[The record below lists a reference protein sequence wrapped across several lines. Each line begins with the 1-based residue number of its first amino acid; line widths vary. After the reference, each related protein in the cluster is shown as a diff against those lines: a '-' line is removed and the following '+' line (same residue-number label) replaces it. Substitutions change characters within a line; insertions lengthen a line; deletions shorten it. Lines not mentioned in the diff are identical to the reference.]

1 MPADTPSR
9 DPRIHAH
16 GLTARTVVV
25 APRRADRPHDAAAPR
40 ATEAAC
46 PFCAGH
52 EALTP
57 PAVLESP
64 AVATGPWQVRI
75 IPNRYPI
82 VEPIGHATVLP
93 TDSRPAH
100 GLHEVVV
107 ESPAH
112 DRSILDVPAPHG
124 QAAWGLVRRRLA
136 MLADRRDLAW
146 ATVFKNSGPR
156 AGASLEHLHSQL
168 VGLDFVPPLVAAELD
183 AAAARSDPFGD
194 LIGEAEAAGCVVAA
208 AGDLVAI
215 VPPAPRQPFE
225 TWILPRGRA
234 PHFHAADAGHVTA
247 LADLTRSVIGRL
259 DRVAPGADFNWWL
272 HQAPFAHHP
281 HPAADRWHWHLE
293 IVPRLAQFAGFELG
307 TGCHIS
313 TLSARDSARA
323 LADAAGSS

>member
-25 APRRADRPHDAAAPR
+25 APRRADRPHDVATPR
-40 ATEAAC
+40 VAEAAC
-46 PFCAGH
+46 PFCVGH

-64 AVATGPWQVRI
+64 PTAAGPWQVRI

-82 VEPIGHATVLP
+82 VEPLGHAAALP
-93 TDSRPAH
+93 IDTRPAH

-112 DRSILDVPAPHG
+112 DRSILDVPPERWRAV
-124 QAAWGLVRRRLA
+124 WDLVRRRLA
-136 MLADRRDLAW
+136 MLAERRDLSW

-156 AGASLEHLHSQL
+156 AGSSLEHLHSQL
-168 VGLDFVPPLVAAELD
+168 VGLDFVPPLVAVELD
-183 AAAARSDPFGD
+183 AAALRPDPFGD
-194 LIGEAEAAGCVVAA
+194 LIHQAEAGDCIVAT
-208 AGDLVAI
+208 AGDLVAL
-215 VPPAPRQPFE
+215 VPPALRQPFE
-225 TWILPRGRA
+225 TWILPRVRA
-234 PHFHAADAGHVTA
+234 PHFHAAEPAHATA
-247 LADLTRSVIGRL
+247 LADLTRDVISRL
-259 DRVAPGADFNWWL
+259 ETVSPGVDFNWWL

-323 LADAAGSS
+323 LADAARSS